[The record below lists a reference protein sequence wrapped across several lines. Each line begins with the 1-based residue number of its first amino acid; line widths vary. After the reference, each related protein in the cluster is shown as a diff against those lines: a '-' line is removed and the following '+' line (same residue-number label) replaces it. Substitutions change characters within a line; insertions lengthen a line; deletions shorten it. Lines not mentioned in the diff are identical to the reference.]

1 MDCQILHISI
11 IPDVF
16 LLGSFLQVADCV
28 KLVVAGCV
36 KFYQSSDGPLSK
48 FPVRDMD
55 GKRSR
60 SNQALVKEVKILAA
74 STAKLVQ
81 NSSQP
86 SVFVYLVHAE
96 LVFARSFSRWQR

>member
-1 MDCQILHISI
+1 MAKKRKEL
-11 IPDVF
+11 PDDSSVDSASSG
-16 LLGSFLQVADCV
+16 GSNSMSVLQRF
-28 KLVVAGCV
+28 VVEV
-36 KFYQSSDGPLSK
+36 VSPIVQ
-48 FPVRDMD
+48 
-55 GKRSR
+55 
-60 SNQALVKEVKILAA
+60 SNQAVVKANQAVVKGVETLVKEVKILAA